1 MTALRASGLT
11 ASGFDV
17 VALGSAIVDLLVP
30 VSPQTVAEA
39 GLEAGTMTL
48 IDESEAE
55 RLWGHFGAG
64 GQVVAGGS
72 AANTA
77 VGVAALGG
85 RAALVGRVGGD
96 ALGSAYAEDLGRAGV
111 SFPAPGGPAGPSG
124 HGQASSAEPG
134 NGTGCCYIIV
144 TPDGQRTMRTYLGTA
159 PDIAPAAVQA
169 ALTGGAAFVY
179 LEGYLWDAPAA
190 SAAVQRAIDA
200 APAAGARRALTL
212 SDPGCVE
219 RNRDGLLELIG
230 AGAVD
235 VLFANESEITGLW
248 GTTDFD
254 RAVGETRAHCPLAAL
269 TRGAEGSVVVTPGD
283 TLAVAAAPARVV
295 DTTGAGDLYAAGFL
309 TGLAAGL
316 DLKACAALAG
326 LAAADIISEYGARP
340 HGDIRAR
347 ARSEGLLI

>member
-1 MTALRASGLT
+1 MTALR

-30 VSPQTVAEA
+30 VSPQTVADA
-39 GLEAGTMTL
+39 GLEPGTMTL
-48 IDESEAE
+48 IDEAEAE

-77 VGVAALGG
+77 VGVAALGR

-96 ALGSAYAEDLGRAGV
+96 DLGSAYAEDLARAGV
-111 SFPAPGGPAGPSG
+111 SFEVGPGPAVPPSPSG
-124 HGQASSAEPG
+124 
-134 NGTGCCYIIV
+134 GTGRCYIIV
-144 TPDGQRTMRTYLGTA
+144 TPDGQRTMRTYLGSA
-159 PDIAPAAVQA
+159 PDIAPAAVDA
-169 ALTGGAAFVY
+169 ALAGGAGFVY

-190 SAAVQRAIDA
+190 AGALQRAVSAAG
-200 APAAGARRALTL
+200 AAGARRALTL

-219 RNRDGLLELIG
+219 RNRDGFLELIG

-248 GTTDFD
+248 GTGDFEV
-254 RAVGETRAHCPLAAL
+254 AVAQTRAHCPLAAL
-269 TRGAEGSVVVTPGD
+269 TRGAEGSVVVGPED
-283 TLAVAAAPARVV
+283 TLVVPAVPAGVV

-316 DLKACAALAG
+316 DLKACAGLAG
-326 LAAADIISEYGARP
+326 LAAADIISDYGARP
-340 HGDIRAR
+340 HGDIRTT
-347 ARSEGLLI
+347 ARSEGLLT

>member
-1 MTALRASGLT
+1 
-11 ASGFDV
+11 
-17 VALGSAIVDLLVP
+17 
-30 VSPQTVAEA
+30 
-39 GLEAGTMTL
+39 MTL
-48 IDESEAE
+48 IDEAEAE

-77 VGVAALGG
+77 VGVAVLGR

-96 ALGSAYAEDLGRAGV
+96 DLGSAYAEDLVRAGV
-111 SFPAPGGPAGPSG
+111 SFPVPEGA
-124 HGQASSAEPG
+124 ASSGPLG
-134 NGTGCCYIIV
+134 GTGRCYIIV
-144 TPDGQRTMRTYLGTA
+144 TPDGQRTMRTYLGSA
-159 PDIAPAAVQA
+159 PDISPAAVDA
-169 ALTGGAAFVY
+169 ALAGGAAFVY

-190 SAAVQRAIDA
+190 SAAVQRALA
-200 APAAGARRALTL
+200 AAAGAGARRALTL

-219 RNRDGLLELIG
+219 RNRDGFLELIG

-248 GTTDFD
+248 GTGDFEE
-254 RAVGETRAHCPLAAL
+254 AVAETRARCPLAAL

-283 TLAVAAAPARVV
+283 TLVVPAAPARVV

-316 DLKACAALAG
+316 DLKACGALAG
-326 LAAADIISEYGARP
+326 LAAADILSDYGARP
-340 HGDIRAR
+340 HGDIRAA

>member
-1 MTALRASGLT
+1 MTALS

-30 VSPQTVAEA
+30 VPPQTVAEA

-48 IDESEAE
+48 IDATEAE
-55 RLWGHFGAG
+55 RLWGHFGTA

-77 VGVAALGG
+77 VGVAALGR

-96 ALGSAYAEDLGRAGV
+96 ALGSAYAEDLVRAGV
-111 SFPAPGGPAGPSG
+111 SFGAAGGPAALSEAGRG
-124 HGQASSAEPG
+124 
-134 NGTGCCYIIV
+134 GTGRCYIIV

-159 PDIAPAAVQA
+159 PDIAPEAVEA
-169 ALTGGAAFVY
+169 ILEGGAAFVY

-219 RNRDGLLELIG
+219 RNRDGFLELIG

-248 GTTDFD
+248 GTADFD
-254 RAVGETRAHCPLAAL
+254 RAVAETRAHCPLAAL

-283 TLAVAAAPARVV
+283 TLVVPAAPARVV

-326 LAAADIISEYGARP
+326 LAAADIISDYGARP
-340 HGDIRAR
+340 HSDIRAG
-347 ARSEGLLI
+347 ARSEGLLT

>member
-1 MTALRASGLT
+1 M
-11 ASGFDV
+11 

-30 VSPQTVAEA
+30 VPPQTVADA

-48 IDESEAE
+48 VDEAEAE
-55 RLWGHFGAG
+55 RLWGHFGSG

-85 RAALVGRVGGD
+85 RAALVGRVGPD
-96 ALGSAYAEDLGRAGV
+96 ALGSAYAEDLARVGV
-111 SFPAPGGPAGPSG
+111 SFPGPGEPSG
-124 HGQASSAEPG
+124 SPG
-134 NGTGCCYIIV
+134 ARSGGTGRCYIIV

-159 PDIAPAAVQA
+159 PDIAPAAVEA
-169 ALTGGAAFVY
+169 ALAGGATFVY

-190 SAAVQRAIDA
+190 SAALRRAIDS
-200 APAAGARRALTL
+200 APGAGARRALTL

-219 RNRDGLLELIG
+219 RNRDGFLELIG

-235 VLFANESEITGLW
+235 VLFANESEIIGLW
-248 GTTDFD
+248 GTGDFD
-254 RAVGETRAHCPLAAL
+254 RAVAETRAHCPLAAL

-283 TLAVAAAPARVV
+283 TLMVPAAPARVV

-326 LAAADIISEYGARP
+326 LAAADIISDYGARP
-340 HGDIRAR
+340 HADIRGG
-347 ARSEGLLI
+347 ARSEGLLT

>member
-1 MTALRASGLT
+1 MTALG

-30 VSPQTVAEA
+30 VPPQTVAEA

-48 IDESEAE
+48 IDQAEAE

-77 VGVAALGG
+77 VGMAALGG

-96 ALGSAYAEDLGRAGV
+96 ALGSAYAEDLARAGV
-111 SFPAPGGPAGPSG
+111 SFPTPSQPSVPSGDRGGSSGAPGG
-124 HGQASSAEPG
+124 
-134 NGTGCCYIIV
+134 GTGRCYIIV
-144 TPDGQRTMRTYLGTA
+144 TPDGQRTMRTYLGIA
-159 PDIAPAAVQA
+159 PDIAPEAVDA
-169 ALTGGAAFVY
+169 ALAGGAAFVY

-190 SAAVQRAIDA
+190 SAAVQRAIDS
-200 APAAGARRALTL
+200 APGAGARRALTL

-219 RNRDGLLELIG
+219 RNRDRFLELIG

-235 VLFANESEITGLW
+235 VLLANESEITGLW
-248 GTTDFD
+248 GTGDFE
-254 RAVGETRAHCPLAAL
+254 RAVAETRAHCPLAAL

-283 TLAVAAAPARVV
+283 TLVVPAAPARVV

-309 TGLAAGL
+309 AGLAAGL

-326 LAAADIISEYGARP
+326 LAAADIISDYGARP
-340 HGDIRAR
+340 HADIRAG
-347 ARSEGLLI
+347 ARSEGLLL